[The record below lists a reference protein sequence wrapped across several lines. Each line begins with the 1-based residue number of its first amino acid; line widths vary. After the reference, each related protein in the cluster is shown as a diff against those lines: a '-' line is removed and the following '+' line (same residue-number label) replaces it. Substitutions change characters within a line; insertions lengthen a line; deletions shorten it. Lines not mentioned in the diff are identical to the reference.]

1 MWRTSCPLRE
11 MEMTPED
18 KKRIRGFM
26 FLSEKPILYVLNIG
40 ESTTLSK
47 DLEEAVAKYG
57 IAEVAARPNTGA
69 LAVCAKVEAELAEMS
84 DEDAAEFLSSYGL
97 QESGLVRL
105 IRKTYELLGLIS
117 FFTVGEDECRAWTV
131 ERGSKAVE
139 AAGAIHTDLSK
150 HFIRAETIHWD
161 QLLEAGSEAE
171 ARCSRH
177 PAPGRQGVHRER
189 WRRDAHQAQRLV
201 GRVFCT
207 FCLSTYPLTTTLL
220 FFSLPMNP
228 ILTSIVLGLTAAAAN
243 VFGGT
248 VIVQRT
254 WERRYLRYF
263 VALGAGFMLATAMVE
278 MVPESL
284 ALAGRKG
291 ALLILAG
298 YLIVH
303 LFEHT
308 ITPHFHYGEETH
320 ADEFVH
326 SHKRMSVLVG
336 LMIHTFFDGIAITSG
351 FLISTWLGWVI
362 FLAVFLH
369 KIPEGFTVTS
379 VMLASGLSKRKF
391 VVCVCHAGTGYPGRR
406 TDHGYRPACR

>member
-1 MWRTSCPLRE
+1 
-11 MEMTPED
+11 
-18 KKRIRGFM
+18 
-26 FLSEKPILYVLNIG
+26 
-40 ESTTLSK
+40 
-47 DLEEAVAKYG
+47 
-57 IAEVAARPNTGA
+57 
-69 LAVCAKVEAELAEMS
+69 
-84 DEDAAEFLSSYGL
+84 
-97 QESGLVRL
+97 
-105 IRKTYELLGLIS
+105 
-117 FFTVGEDECRAWTV
+117 
-131 ERGSKAVE
+131 
-139 AAGAIHTDLSK
+139 
-150 HFIRAETIHWD
+150 
-161 QLLEAGSEAE
+161 
-171 ARCSRH
+171 
-177 PAPGRQGVHRER
+177 
-189 WRRDAHQAQRLV
+189 
-201 GRVFCT
+201 
-207 FCLSTYPLTTTLL
+207 
-220 FFSLPMNP
+220 MNP

-243 VFGGT
+243 VLGGT

-284 ALAGRKG
+284 ELAGRKG

-303 LFEHT
+303 FFEHT

-351 FLISTWLGWVI
+351 FLISNWLGWVI

-379 VMLASGLSKRKF
+379 VMLASGLSKGKSWFASVMLGLATLAAYIKIGAEHSDR
-391 VVCVCHAGTGYPGRR
+391 AGERYT
-406 TDHGYRPACR
+406 PAWVQTAPK